1 MYEIITNLALVVPV
15 SAWMISQLIKLFV
28 TLGRERRFDWWFVFR
43 SGGMPSA
50 HTALVCALATAVAMM
65 LGLNSVA
72 FAIAAILAMVIM
84 YDAAGVR
91 QAVGRQS
98 RILNRIVKELREKR
112 PRDEVERDLREFIGH
127 TQFQV
132 IAGAILGIL
141 IAWVWLTI
149 SAL

>member
-1 MYEIITNLALVVPV
+1 MYDIITNLALVIPV
-15 SAWMISQLIKLFV
+15 SAWAIAQLIKVFV
-28 TLGRERRFDWWFVFR
+28 VLARERRFDWWFLVR

-65 LGLNSVA
+65 LGFNSVA
-72 FAIAAILAMVIM
+72 FAIAAILAMVVM

-98 RILNRIVKELREKR
+98 KILNRIVKELREKR

-127 TQFQV
+127 TQYQV
-132 IAGAILGIL
+132 IAGAVLGIL
-141 IAWVWLTI
+141 VAWVWLI
-149 SAL
+149 LSV

>member
-1 MYEIITNLALVVPV
+1 MYDVITNLALVIPI
-15 SAWMISQLIKLFV
+15 SAWAIAQLIKVFV
-28 TLGRERRFDWWFVFR
+28 VLARDKRFDWWFLVR

-72 FAIAAILAMVIM
+72 FAIAAILAMVVM

-98 RILNRIVKELREKR
+98 RILNRIMKELREKR

-141 IAWVWLTI
+141 IAWVWVTI
-149 SAL
+149 STL

>member
-1 MYEIITNLALVVPV
+1 
-15 SAWMISQLIKLFV
+15 
-28 TLGRERRFDWWFVFR
+28 
-43 SGGMPSA
+43 MPSA

-72 FAIAAILAMVIM
+72 FAIAAILAMVVM

-98 RILNRIVKELREKR
+98 RILNRIMKELREKR

-141 IAWVWLTI
+141 IAWVWVTI